1 MMTKSVSKVRVEK
14 IFSPGLHIVADL
26 GQAGAQVLDELHQV
40 LHGLDDFG
48 NGEIVKNLFAVA
60 TQFSNLKKKE
70 TT

>member
-1 MMTKSVSKVRVEK
+1 MVAESVSQVRVEK
-14 IFSPGLHIVADL
+14 IFSPSLHIVADL
-26 GQAGAQVLDELHQV
+26 GQTGAQVLDKLHLV

-48 NGEIVKNLFAVA
+48 NGEIVKNFFAVA